1 MFVLKFDRL
10 LFDYLTKRAGYT
22 NEDVAEAM
30 GITRQTLTSKMAGRS
45 DFTVAEAISWSNL
58 VGADLRGVFYT
69 EASSHAE
76 E

>member
-1 MFVLKFDRL
+1 M
-10 LFDYLTKRAGYT
+10 TP
-22 NEDVAEAM
+22 
-30 GITRQTLTSKMAGRS
+30 TSKMAGRS